1 MSLQLNLLESGAHL
15 PLLVT
20 VRCQSSLIKLELIMV
35 PQLGSPLSKDIEK
48 VLCYTLQELVFLS
61 RALQDLCTKCGYH
74 LGMISD
80 ASLVIYLSS

>member
-1 MSLQLNLLESGAHL
+1 
-15 PLLVT
+15 
-20 VRCQSSLIKLELIMV
+20 MV